1 MSDAAIVSC
10 KLDIAVPEREED
22 EQMLAREENELI
34 TRIGPGT
41 PMGDTM
47 RRYWMPAL
55 LAWELP
61 EPDCPPVRVKLLGE
75 DLVAFRDTS
84 GRIGL
89 LEEYC
94 PHRRVSLFFGRN
106 EECGLR
112 CVYHGWKF
120 DVEGRCVDMMNE
132 PAELH
137 FKDKIR
143 TTAYPTVEV
152 GGIIWAYMGSP
163 ALQPPPPNFAWTQ
176 VPETHRHVTK
186 VIQECNWL
194 QAFEG
199 GIDTSHAQILHR
211 SFTPTI
217 GPNSRG
223 PRGGAPT
230 VEVDVTSYGYCYA
243 GIYPRPGAVSFI
255 RAYHFV
261 MPFHQLRPSTTDQG
275 NPSVAGHIWMP
286 MDDDNTMVYN
296 WEYSTTDEPLNEE
309 DRLEL
314 RLGNGPLEVDQTTFR
329 SKRNRE
335 NNYLLDRQAQKTRNF
350 TGIEGVNTQDRAIQE
365 SMGRIVDR
373 SREHLGPAD
382 LAIIQARRLLLQA
395 IKTVQEGGTPS
406 GINPTYYTVW
416 PPEGVLPS
424 GTD

>member
-1 MSDAAIVSC
+1 
-10 KLDIAVPEREED
+10 
-22 EQMLAREENELI
+22 MLAREENELI
-34 TRIGPGT
+34 SRVAPDT
-41 PMGDTM
+41 PMGATM

-75 DLVAFRDTS
+75 DLVAFRDTQ
-84 GRIGL
+84 GRVGL

-120 DVEGRCVDMMNE
+120 DVDGHCVDMMNE
-132 PAELH
+132 PEELN
-137 FKDKIR
+137 FKNKVR
-143 TTAYPTVEV
+143 ATSYPTVEV
-152 GGIIWAYMGSP
+152 GGIIWAYMGP
-163 ALQPPPPNFAWTQ
+163 PELQPSLPKFAWTQ
-176 VPETHRHVTK
+176 VPATHLHVTK

-194 QAFEG
+194 QGLEG

-211 SFTPTI
+211 SFTATI
-217 GPNSRG
+217 GPTSRG

-230 VEVDVTSYGYCYA
+230 VEVDVTNYGYRYA
-243 GIYPRPGAVSFI
+243 GIYPRPDGVSFI
-255 RAYHFV
+255 RTYQFV
-261 MPFHQLRPSTTDQG
+261 MPFHQLRPSTTDRG
-275 NPSVAGHIWMP
+275 NPSVAGHIWVP

-296 WEYSTTDEPLNEE
+296 WEYSITDEPLNEE
-309 DRLEL
+309 DRLER

-329 SKRNRE
+329 SQRHRA
-335 NNYLLDRQAQKTRNF
+335 NNYLLDRQAQKTKNF
-350 TGIEGVNTQDRAIQE
+350 TGIEGVNTQDRAVQE

-382 LAIIQARRLLLQA
+382 KAIIQARRLLLQA
-395 IKTVQEGGTPS
+395 IRIVQEGGTP
-406 GINPTYYTVW
+406 GGLEPTYYTLW
-416 PPEGVLPS
+416 APEGVLPQTADWRELFAS
-424 GTD
+424 ETDAVEILQTV

>member
-1 MSDAAIVSC
+1 
-10 KLDIAVPEREED
+10 
-22 EQMLAREENELI
+22 MLAREENELI
-34 TRIGPGT
+34 TRVDPGT
-41 PMGDTM
+41 PMGETM

-61 EPDCPPVRVKLLGE
+61 APDCPPVRVKLLGE

-120 DVEGRCVDMMNE
+120 DVEGHCVDMMNE

-143 TTAYPTVEV
+143 ATAYPTVEV
-152 GGIIWAYMGSP
+152 GGIIWAYMGPP

-194 QAFEG
+194 QALEG

-211 SFTPTI
+211 SFTATI
-217 GPNSRG
+217 GPTSRG

-243 GIYPRPGAVSFI
+243 GLYPRPGDVSFI

-261 MPFHQLRPSTTDQG
+261 MPFHQLRPSTTDRG
-275 NPSVAGHIWMP
+275 NPSVAGHIWVP

-296 WEYSTTDEPLNEE
+296 WEYSLTDEPLNEE

-314 RLGNGPLEVDQTTFR
+314 RLGNGPLDVDQSTFR
-329 SKRNRE
+329 SKRSRE
-335 NNYLLDRQAQKTRNF
+335 NNYLIDRQMQKTVNF
-350 TGIEGVNTQDRAIQE
+350 TGIEGINTQDRAVQE

-373 SREHLGPAD
+373 SKEHLGPAD
-382 LAIIQARRLLLQA
+382 KAIIQARRLLIEA
-395 IKTVQEGGTPS
+395 VKTVQAGGTPR
-406 GINPTYYTVW
+406 GVDATYYTLRAA
-416 PPEGVLPS
+416 EGVIPREADWHELLTPEMAA
-424 GTD
+424 GAILHTV

>member
-1 MSDAAIVSC
+1 
-10 KLDIAVPEREED
+10 
-22 EQMLAREENELI
+22 MLAREENELI
-34 TRIGPGT
+34 TRVGPDA
-41 PMGDTM
+41 PMGHTM

-75 DLVAFRDTS
+75 DLVAFRDTQ

-120 DVEGRCVDMMNE
+120 DVDGRCVDMMNE
-132 PAELH
+132 PEELN
-137 FKDKIR
+137 FKSKVR
-143 TTAYPTVEV
+143 TTSYPTVEV
-152 GGIIWAYMGSP
+152 GGIIWAYMGP
-163 ALQPPPPNFAWTQ
+163 PELQPPLPKFAWTQ

-194 QAFEG
+194 QGLEG

-211 SFTPTI
+211 SFTATI
-217 GPNSRG
+217 GPTSRG
-223 PRGGAPT
+223 ARGGAPT
-230 VEVDVTSYGYCYA
+230 VEVDVTNYGYRYA
-243 GIYPRPGAVSFI
+243 GIYPRPGGVSFV
-255 RAYHFV
+255 RTYQFV
-261 MPFHQLRPSTTDQG
+261 MPFHQLRPSTTDRG
-275 NPSVAGHIWMP
+275 NPSVAGHIWVP

-296 WEYSTTDEPLNEE
+296 WEYSITDEPLNEE
-309 DRLEL
+309 DRLER

-329 SKRNRE
+329 SQRNRE
-335 NNYLLDRQAQKTRNF
+335 NNYLLDRQAQKTKSF
-350 TGIEGVNTQDRAIQE
+350 TGIAGVNTQDRAVQE

-382 LAIIQARRLLLQA
+382 KAIIQARRLLLHA
-395 IKTVQEGGTPS
+395 IKTVQEGGTPH
-406 GINPTYYTVW
+406 GINPTYYTVRA
-416 PPEGVLPS
+416 PEGVLPREADWREIFTPE
-424 GTD
+424 TDTVEILQTV

>member
-1 MSDAAIVSC
+1 
-10 KLDIAVPEREED
+10 
-22 EQMLAREENELI
+22 
-34 TRIGPGT
+34 
-41 PMGDTM
+41 MGHTM
-47 RRYWMPAL
+47 RRYWLPAL

-61 EPDCPPVRVKLLGE
+61 EPDCPPVRVRLLGE
-75 DLVAFRDTS
+75 DLVAFRDTQ
-84 GRIGL
+84 GRLGL

-132 PAELH
+132 PEKLQ
-137 FKDKIR
+137 FTQKIR
-143 TTAYPTVEV
+143 TASYPTVEV
-152 GGIIWAYMGSP
+152 GGIIWAYMGPP
-163 ALQPPPPNFAWTQ
+163 ALRPPLPKFAWTQ

-194 QAFEG
+194 QGLEG

-211 SFTPTI
+211 AFTATI
-217 GPNSRG
+217 GPSSRG
-223 PRGGAPT
+223 ARGGAPT
-230 VEVDVTSYGYCYA
+230 VEVDVTSYGYRYA
-243 GIYPRPGAVSFI
+243 GIYPRPGDVSFI

-261 MPFHQLRPSTTDQG
+261 MPFHQLRPSTTEQG
-275 NPSVAGHIWMP
+275 NPSVAGHIWVP

-296 WEYSTTDEPLNEE
+296 WEYSITDEPLHEA

-314 RLGNGPLEVDQTTFR
+314 RLGNGPLDVDQTTFR
-329 SKRNRE
+329 SQRNRH
-335 NNYLLDRQAQKTRNF
+335 NNYLLDRQAQKTQNF
-350 TGIEGVNTQDRAIQE
+350 TGIEGINTQDRAVQE

-382 LAIIQARRLLLQA
+382 KAIIQARRLLLQA
-395 IKTVQEGGTPS
+395 VETVQEGGTPR
-406 GINPTYYTVW
+406 GIEPTYYTMRAA
-416 PPEGVLPS
+416 EGVLPRAVDWRDLLARETS
-424 GTD
+424 AVESLHTQSTVP